1 MENTHREHD
10 HAFRPRTNLALVA
23 VEAPAADRFIRCGIH
38 LFRAKMVVMNLDRI
52 DCDIIDLLQNNARL
66 SNKEL
71 AASVGLAPS
80 SCLARIQRL
89 RAEGVL
95 KGARTEVDAEA
106 LGVGLQALIAVQL
119 RHHSRPQVKAFW
131 KHVLGLPEVL
141 AVFHVAG
148 NHDFQVHVAVRDAHH
163 LRDLAL
169 DAFTTRPEVAHIQ
182 TSLIFEWAKGGVM
195 PNYRRS

>member
-1 MENTHREHD
+1 
-10 HAFRPRTNLALVA
+10 
-23 VEAPAADRFIRCGIH
+23 
-38 LFRAKMVVMNLDRI
+38 MNLDRI
-52 DCDIIDLLQNNARL
+52 DCEILRLLQKDARL

-71 AASVGLAPS
+71 AAAVGLAPS
-80 SCLARIQRL
+80 SCLARVQHL
-89 RAEGVL
+89 RSEGVL
-95 KGARTEVDAEA
+95 RGAHAEVDPEA

-119 RHHSRPQVKAFW
+119 RQHSRTQVKAFW

-148 NHDFQVHVAVRDAHH
+148 THDFQVHVAVRDAHH

-182 TSLIFEWAKGGVM
+182 TSLIFEWAKGQVM
-195 PNYRRS
+195 PNYRA